1 MNLLFKQAY
10 IISEGS
16 EHHHKNMDVLVE
28 GGIITAIKK
37 NISVKAQT
45 KVIEHDDLCL
55 SLGWVDMQ
63 AVSGDPGYEH
73 REDLDTL
80 VKAAAAG
87 GFTAVCLHNNNQP
100 ALHNKSQIEYV
111 INQTINKVVDVYPFG
126 TITTKGEGNDLAEM
140 YDMKQS
146 GAIAFSNYKN
156 TLNDAGTCLRAI
168 QYVNNID
175 SLMIAHCKDQSI
187 AHGGQMNEGQQAVML
202 GLKGIP
208 AIAEEIM
215 LQRNITLLE
224 YTGAKMHIPTIST
237 KGSIDLIK
245 RAKSAGLQITCGVAA
260 VNLMLDDTVLAD
272 FDTNYKVNP
281 PLRSKK
287 DVQALRN
294 AVDNGT
300 IDVIVSD
307 HLPQDTECKDLEFDL
322 ANDGIINLQTAY
334 HCALEGLGEKSI
346 DAIVQAFTV
355 QPRNILQLKPAQIT
369 EGAEANLTAFTRS
382 GEFVLTEKNNNSKSN
397 NSPFFH
403 KPLKGS
409 VIGVVNGNKSYF
421 NS

>member
-1 MNLLFKQAY
+1 
-10 IISEGS
+10 
-16 EHHHKNMDVLVE
+16 
-28 GGIITAIKK
+28 
-37 NISVKAQT
+37 
-45 KVIEHDDLCL
+45 
-55 SLGWVDMQ
+55 
-63 AVSGDPGYEH
+63 
-73 REDLDTL
+73 
-80 VKAAAAG
+80 
-87 GFTAVCLHNNNQP
+87 
-100 ALHNKSQIEYV
+100 
-111 INQTINKVVDVYPFG
+111 
-126 TITTKGEGNDLAEM
+126 
-140 YDMKQS
+140 
-146 GAIAFSNYKN
+146 
-156 TLNDAGTCLRAI
+156 I

-175 SLMIAHCKDQSI
+175 SLIITHCNDQSL

-237 KGSIDLIK
+237 KGSVDLVK

-260 VNLMLDDTVLAD
+260 VNLMLDDSVLFD

-294 AVDNGT
+294 AVENGI

-322 ANDGIINLQTAY
+322 ANNGIINLQTAY
-334 HCALEGLGEKSI
+334 QCALEGLGEKNT
-346 DAIVQAFTV
+346 DALVKAMSD
-355 QPRNILQLKPAQIT
+355 QPRKILRLKQNQFA
-369 EGAEANLTAFTRS
+369 EGAEANLTAFTRTDD
-382 GEFVLTEKNNNSKSN
+382 FVLTEKNNLSKSK
-397 NSPFFH
+397 NSPFLN
-403 KPLKGS
+403 KNLKGT
-409 VIGVVNGNKSYF
+409 VIGVVNGNKSHF